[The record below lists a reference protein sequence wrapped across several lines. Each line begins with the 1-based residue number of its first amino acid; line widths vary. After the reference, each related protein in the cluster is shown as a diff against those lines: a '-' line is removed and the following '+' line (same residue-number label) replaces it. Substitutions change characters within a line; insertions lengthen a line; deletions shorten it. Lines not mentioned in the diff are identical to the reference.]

1 MMRIV
6 KFRLVLLVIFFVVSF
21 TLSAQP
27 GNPQTTDPDEG
38 VVPITGI
45 EWLIAGG
52 CVLGLKRF
60 LGFRKLS
67 SKE

>member
-6 KFRLVLLVIFFVVSF
+6 KFRLVLLVIFFVGSF

-27 GNPQTTDPDEG
+27 GNPQTTDPDAA
-38 VVPITGI
+38 VPITGI

-60 LGFRKLS
+60 LGGRKLS